1 MGQTGQGYKNIN
13 IRYFLPWLL
22 ILTILTI
29 QLWLEL
35 EGWGGNE
42 AAIKANL
49 TMAQPWVPTHDV
61 VLGHIGWVRVR
72 LLYKQTPPMAQPL
85 VPTPGLVPLGHIY
98 GVGVRLLYEQTS
110 TWHSHGLP
118 PQVFLCSAG
127 SWY

>member
-13 IRYFLPWLL
+13 ITYFLPWLL

-29 QLWLEL
+29 QPWLEL

-49 TMAQPWVPTHDV
+49 PMAQPWLPTPDV
-61 VLGHIGWVRVR
+61 VLGHIV
-72 LLYKQTPPMAQPL
+72 
-85 VPTPGLVPLGHIY
+85 

-110 TWHSHGLP
+110 PWHSHGSPTPGVLAP
-118 PQVFLCSAG
+118 GYIYGISFIIYSLG
-127 SWY
+127 YFN